1 MGVELKEN
9 KTQKENRDSD
19 STAVQ
24 PYQEPGPGT
33 VNTTSQVQLA
43 EQSRASVDQP
53 ATADKVEARPVKDR
67 VLSVHDLDDND
78 ETVSAITTG
87 DVPKKG
93 ELKGEDVLSLKQVEK
108 ENTKQR
114 DEARKRDMGVE
125 LKENKTQKESRDS
138 DGTAVHPYQEPG
150 PGTVNTTSQVQLA
163 EQSRASVDQPATA
176 DKVEARPVKDRVLSV
191 HDLDDNDETVS
202 AITTGDVPK
211 KGELKGEDVLSLK
224 QVEKENTKQR
234 DEARKR
240 DMGVELKE
248 NKTQKESRDSDS
260 TAVHPYQEPGP
271 GTVNTT
277 SQVQLAEQSRASV
290 DQPATADKVEA
301 RPVKDRVLSVHD
313 LDDNDET
320 VSAITTGDVPEKGEL
335 KGEDVLSLKQVENE
349 NTKQRDVARKIDMG
363 VELKENKTE
372 MIQTREET
380 DVKHSD
386 QSLTASDKEAE
397 AKGKKKRK
405 SKKKGKGKESE
416 SKPLPLGQN
425 DNAPEIQQTNADID
439 GKSQVTNS
447 ITGVA
452 SLPQKED
459 ILESLPERH
468 LYIQYSDL
476 NIDERV
482 EAAEVSLEPKDNQ
495 QGNDYVEQ
503 PDMTRAQIGKEQM
516 DGKKEISGSVQKG
529 THRPEKSNL
538 PENEKAA
545 LILKA
550 KESILKKVFEK
561 GVTEKQA
568 AEGLEALR
576 KEVQKKESQAGKAR
590 DGKVQTPVTKMETP
604 LRKMKTLLTKVDVEG
619 STDGD
624 DHSKAQHQANAEPK
638 AEWMGKTSGSEKG
651 NLRVDVKEVVV
662 LEEPNVTDDSSVDLK
677 EPKTLSK
684 IKDDSGSG
692 VIEEKGKETASP
704 DQHKE
709 AKQGKRNKKN
719 KKSKI
724 TKEADHAEPAAKPLA
739 VDAVVMSKIPSKTK
753 VVDLE
758 RKAQSNDQK
767 WESWKDVKTDRDV
780 GTSSSSDDTNK
791 MVTSTVYAK
800 ATNEAQQ
807 IPIGAS
813 AQPMVKAKTEVKFS
827 SLIRQE
833 CLEHD
838 QRIVALAS
846 MVRHIEVCLKQQQQ
860 QSIGR
865 SLISLDDIIRQT
877 EALGLELQDL
887 EPEVKKEVEAATQLL
902 EPRPANVPPQLLL
915 ALEKDGRSLAR
926 GYKSARGVSET
937 ILQGLREHRDSYKEN
952 VTTEQKN
959 LGVRVENLLSW
970 VRDTEA
976 RMDGAMAGKEEK
988 DSPVDQITQQLD
1000 LCKESQAALAARSN
1014 EVTDAASDIQVF
1026 ISERAQ
1032 DLAPE
1037 QSRHLLG
1044 QLQRLQGAFHQAS
1057 GQARARS
1064 EALANQRAREEDLRR
1079 KEKAE
1084 CSQKLE
1090 SLSMWLA
1097 GAASTLANQKAGAE
1111 SGDVDVLQEKQK
1123 ELKGVQK
1130 ELQNKAEGVAET
1142 IRSVED
1148 FLAERGDCLSPEER
1162 ESLQG
1167 ALRRMKEQYG
1177 ALTDSANASVTQMD
1191 TAISTTLQQNTQRAK
1206 AEEDL
1211 QETRGQID
1219 ALLEGLT
1226 SLNQPAVK
1234 AAAAAT
1240 TTRPILD
1247 VTDAEFSPT
1256 QPEGTLQSHTDM
1268 LQAELQQ
1275 LQAQQAQLLQ
1285 VAQST
1290 RSLLEQPDSA
1300 VPPEEK
1306 RRLRAALDQLQ
1317 AQHQSK
1323 LQNCQDRLRKSE
1335 VLRDE
1340 LSKFL
1345 QEQGSL
1351 GAWLEQSEQELRS
1364 LGEGETDAQGLK
1376 GRLEEHK
1383 KLAEEVICHKADLRF
1398 VSISGQK
1405 VLDSVQGALEKAG
1418 GSDPA
1423 LEGTQRLVTD
1433 KLHDANHRYTGLH
1446 TKSSELGGRLSG
1458 MLERYQQYQDEA
1470 VSLHSWLLSQEQ
1482 DQDRARPSGDSNPQN
1497 LQNTLRQVQ
1506 LLQDELAA
1514 HSVQLE
1520 KVKRAGREL
1529 VSTEESP
1536 SLKAVDILC
1545 TADGLERRFDT
1556 LSASVSE
1563 RAEQLQTAVAQSVS
1577 VQEGLKGLLS
1587 WLDQLALNPGPVQPT
1602 AQAVQDAMTQNQ
1614 KLRQELLTRQG
1625 SVDSTRDSL
1634 SKLLQS
1640 SSGDAAA
1647 ASDLQGALVK
1657 LNGRYATAQAGQ
1669 AEREASL
1676 KELLPRLESYE
1687 RLGADLQGFTQSR
1700 LKALGPV
1707 GQPDHSVDDYRQTL
1721 EEVKSDLEQEAG
1733 QLKSFCELGT
1743 DLSQSQAFSNSQSLL
1758 DNVKEVSDEFNRLE
1772 ANVND
1777 RVSAI
1782 QGCEQRLGQFRGL
1795 SGSLLRWLQASQ
1807 EQLPAKEPSLD
1818 TEGMQRRVQQLQDL
1832 CNDWESQGS
1841 RVQELNKTGSE
1852 LESTIISITAPQTK
1866 TGAPRV
1872 NGSANPGSVN
1882 GIHTCKDLTELQ
1894 VAVADVNGRYETL
1907 GSELKE
1913 RHSGQQA
1920 SLELRQQ
1927 ASQGAQELSHWL
1939 RDREHSLEKGQAASP
1954 SRPEAVRAKA
1964 QENQALLR
1972 ELTDHSGKVEE
1983 LKGTLRKLIADNPDS
1998 PEADTWRRQL
2008 QELDSRWQKANQTA
2022 EQRQTELEACA
2033 DRLGSF
2039 ATAANQLGPWLR
2051 EKELMMSVLGPLSI
2065 DPNML
2070 NTQKQQVQFML
2081 REFDTRRP
2089 QYEQLT
2095 QSAEGILSQT
2105 GDAPQD
2111 PKDLEEVRAELGS
2124 VSQQWEDL
2132 TSRLD
2137 LRSDN
2142 IDRAQGTSERY
2153 QALLKELSASVSELG
2168 ERLDGQGSL
2177 SAQPEALR
2185 SRLQETGEV
2194 RSELERRRAQLAE
2207 AERLCSE
2214 LSAIVAEPYLRE
2226 ELTKR
2231 LEAVGAPLR
2240 NLEERA
2246 AVPAD
2251 ADTRDSSADSLPCQP
2266 EALRSLL
2273 AHTEDLQRGI
2283 AAQRGSYELLQAEGA
2298 TLLAALPVG
2307 GDERS
2312 ALQSRLSGL
2321 RQDWDGQNQ
2330 RVTDRQNRL
2339 KSTLAKAE
2347 TYQKHRAELVPWLE
2361 ECEGKDAEIRPSLDS
2376 AAVDEALQ
2384 KARALSMDLERRRP
2398 LVDTLNTAADQLLEQ
2413 CRVGEEEVRDEKAQ
2427 LNRRVDGLGEKVH
2440 DRCSQLEELAGRLKE
2455 FQEGRQSVERRLDAA
2470 KHQLEVQEALGP
2482 QACSAKS
2489 LERLRSQ
2496 QEALGS
2502 LQPQVVYLRDLAR
2515 GLVQDAPQTPGGD
2528 GEGADRLQQQA
2539 ADTEKEYEDVT
2550 QKSRLHGVGEVQS
2563 QVRDVFARLADLD
2576 DELDSL
2582 SPVGRDADSLAS
2594 QAEALRGFL
2603 ARVGAL
2609 RGHLDGHSTE
2619 CTAMLRREGSSPDL
2633 LALRRE
2639 TEALSRQAGK
2649 LNERGQVRLGQI
2661 DDAADKVREFYSLVG
2676 ELQGMLGRAEE
2687 GLNAQG
2693 LVGTEVEIIKQQLQ
2707 EFKVGGG

>member
-1 MGVELKEN
+1 M
-9 KTQKENRDSD
+9 
-19 STAVQ
+19 
-24 PYQEPGPGT
+24 
-33 VNTTSQVQLA
+33 
-43 EQSRASVDQP
+43 
-53 ATADKVEARPVKDR
+53 DR
-67 VLSVHDLDDND
+67 
-78 ETVSAITTG
+78 
-87 DVPKKG
+87 K
-93 ELKGEDVLSLKQVEK
+93 
-108 ENTKQR
+108 
-114 DEARKRDMGVE
+114 
-125 LKENKTQKESRDS
+125 
-138 DGTAVHPYQEPG
+138 
-150 PGTVNTTSQVQLA
+150 
-163 EQSRASVDQPATA
+163 
-176 DKVEARPVKDRVLSV
+176 
-191 HDLDDNDETVS
+191 
-202 AITTGDVPK
+202 
-211 KGELKGEDVLSLK
+211 
-224 QVEKENTKQR
+224 
-234 DEARKR
+234 
-240 DMGVELKE
+240 
-248 NKTQKESRDSDS
+248 
-260 TAVHPYQEPGP
+260 
-271 GTVNTT
+271 
-277 SQVQLAEQSRASV
+277 
-290 DQPATADKVEA
+290 
-301 RPVKDRVLSVHD
+301 
-313 LDDNDET
+313 
-320 VSAITTGDVPEKGEL
+320 
-335 KGEDVLSLKQVENE
+335 
-349 NTKQRDVARKIDMG
+349 
-363 VELKENKTE
+363 
-372 MIQTREET
+372 
-380 DVKHSD
+380 
-386 QSLTASDKEAE
+386 
-397 AKGKKKRK
+397 
-405 SKKKGKGKESE
+405 
-416 SKPLPLGQN
+416 
-425 DNAPEIQQTNADID
+425 
-439 GKSQVTNS
+439 
-447 ITGVA
+447 
-452 SLPQKED
+452 
-459 ILESLPERH
+459 
-468 LYIQYSDL
+468 
-476 NIDERV
+476 V
-482 EAAEVSLEPKDNQ
+482 EAAEVSLVPKDDQ
-495 QGNDYVEQ
+495 QKNVNVEQ
-503 PDMTRAQIGKEQM
+503 PDTTRAQIVKEQM
-516 DGKKEISGSVQKG
+516 DGKKEISVSVQKG
-529 THRPEKSNL
+529 VQRPEKSSL

-568 AEGLEALR
+568 AEELEALR
-576 KEVQKKESQAGKAR
+576 KEVHKKESQAGTAR
-590 DGKVQTPVTKMETP
+590 DEKMQTPVTKTETP
-604 LRKMKTLLTKVDVEG
+604 LTKRIDVEG
-619 STDGD
+619 STDED
-624 DHSKAQHQANAEPK
+624 DHSKQPDAKPK
-638 AEWMGKTSGSEKG
+638 VEWMGKTSGREE
-651 NLRVDVKEVVV
+651 NLKVNVKEVVV
-662 LEEPNVTDDSSVDLK
+662 EEPNITDDSRVDLK
-677 EPKTLSK
+677 ELKTLSNK
-684 IKDDSGSG
+684 KGDRGSG
-692 VIEEKGKETASP
+692 VTEGKDEETALP

-709 AKQGKRNKKN
+709 SKQGKRNKKN

-724 TKEADHAEPAAKPLA
+724 LKVADHAEPATEKPLA
-739 VDAVVMSKIPSKTK
+739 VDAVGASVTATISTKTTG
-753 VVDLE
+753 VDLG
-758 RKAQSNDQK
+758 RKAQSKDQK
-767 WESWKDVKTDRDV
+767 VDSWKDVKSDGDGAR
-780 GTSSSSDDTNK
+780 SSSSDDTYK
-791 MVTSTVYAK
+791 MATSTVNAK
-800 ATNEAQQ
+800 TTNEILQKT
-807 IPIGAS
+807 ICAS
-813 AQPMVKAKTEVKFS
+813 VQLTDKAMAEALQMTGTDSVGEEMKEPLLKDRIKFVGEEVKVPLEISGIKCAEEELKELLQTAETESVGEELKEPLQLAGITSVGEQMKQHQRNFKDHQHPVVLTAEESLDSKARSAEDVVDTSDEAVSNESHSQSNATSLDVEEHDQNLHLKGKNGQTQRLQVESPNPSQTSQQTHTESLPLEDIPTESELAES

-838 QRIVALAS
+838 QRIVALVS

-887 EPEVKKEVEAATQLL
+887 EPEVNKEVEAAAQLL
-902 EPRPANVPPQLLL
+902 EPRPVNIPPQLLL
-915 ALEKDGRSLAR
+915 ALEKDGRSLVR
-926 GYKSARGVSET
+926 GYESARGVSET
-937 ILQGLREHRDSYKEN
+937 ILRGLREHRDSYKEA

-959 LGVRVENLLSW
+959 LGGRLENLLSW
-970 VRDTEA
+970 LRETEA
-976 RMDGAMAGKEEK
+976 KMDGAMAGKEEK
-988 DSPVDQITQQLD
+988 DSTVDQITQQLE
-1000 LCKESQAALAARSN
+1000 LCKEIQAALTARSK
-1014 EVTDAASDIQVF
+1014 EVIDEAFDVQVF

-1057 GQARARS
+1057 GQVRART
-1064 EALANQRAREEDLRR
+1064 EALTDQRAKVEEHRR
-1079 KEKAE
+1079 KESAKEEEEEKEREREREMARKIEVVKQQKAE

-1090 SLSMWLA
+1090 GLNMWLA
-1097 GAASTLANQKAGAE
+1097 GAASVLANQKAGAE

-1123 ELKGVQK
+1123 ELKEVQK

-1148 FLAERGDCLSPEER
+1148 FLSERGDCLSPEER

-1177 ALTDSANASVTQMD
+1177 ALTESANASVTQLDM
-1191 TAISTTLQQNTQRAK
+1191 AISTTLQQNTQRAK

-1219 ALLEGLT
+1219 ALLEGL
-1226 SLNQPAVK
+1226 SSPLSPLK
-1234 AAAAAT
+1234 AAT
-1240 TTRPILD
+1240 TGSTQD
-1247 VTDAEFSPT
+1247 VADTPFSST
-1256 QPEGTLQSHTDM
+1256 QPEGSLQSHTEI
-1268 LQAELQQ
+1268 LQAEMQQ

-1306 RRLRAALDQLQ
+1306 RRLRAALDTLQ

-1323 LQNCQDRLRKSE
+1323 LQNCQDRLRRSE

-1345 QEQGSL
+1345 QEHGSL

-1405 VLDSVQGALEKAG
+1405 VLDSVQVALEQAG

-1423 LEGTQRLVTD
+1423 LDSTKQLVTD

-1458 MLERYQQYQDEA
+1458 VLERYQQYQDEA
-1470 VSLHSWLLSQEQ
+1470 VSLHSWLSSQEQ
-1482 DQDRARPSGDSNPQN
+1482 DQDMARPSGDTNP
-1497 LQNTLRQVQ
+1497 QNTLRQVQ
-1506 LLQDELAA
+1506 LLQDELAGR
-1514 HSVQLE
+1514 SVQLE

-1529 VSTEESP
+1529 VSTDESP

-1545 TADGLERRFDT
+1545 TADGLERRFQT

-1587 WLDQLALNPGPVQPT
+1587 WLDQLVLIPGPVQPT
-1602 AQAVQDAMTQNQ
+1602 TQAVQDAMTQNQ
-1614 KLRQELLTRQG
+1614 KLRQELLSRQG
-1625 SVDSTRDSL
+1625 SVEATRDSL
-1634 SKLLQS
+1634 SKLLQNA
-1640 SSGDAAA
+1640 DAAT
-1647 ASDLQGALVK
+1647 ASDLRGALAE
-1657 LNGRYATAQAGQ
+1657 LNGRYTAAQASQ
-1669 AEREASL
+1669 AEREAEL
-1676 KELLPRLESYE
+1676 KDLLPRLESYE

-1721 EEVKSDLEQEAG
+1721 VEVKSDLEQEAG
-1733 QLKSFCELGT
+1733 QLKSFCDLGT
-1743 DLSQSQAFSNSQSLL
+1743 DLSQSQAFSHSQSLL
-1758 DNVKEVSDEFNRLE
+1758 DNVKEVSDEFSRLE

-1777 RVSAI
+1777 RFSAI
-1782 QGCEQRLGQFRGL
+1782 QDCEQQLGQFRGL

-1832 CNDWESQGS
+1832 CNDWESQGT

-1866 TGAPRV
+1866 TGAPQI

-1894 VAVADVNGRYETL
+1894 VAVADVNGRYEAL
-1907 GSELKE
+1907 GSDLKE
-1913 RHSGQQA
+1913 RHGHQQA

-1927 ASQGAQELSHWL
+1927 ASQGAQELSSWL
-1939 RDREHSLEKGQAASP
+1939 RDRELSLEQGQTAPP
-1954 SRPEAVRAKA
+1954 SKPEAVRAKA
-1964 QENQALLR
+1964 QENKVLLR

-1998 PEADTWRRQL
+1998 PEADTWRQQL

-2022 EQRQTELEACA
+2022 AQRQTELETCA

-2039 ATAANQLGPWLR
+2039 ATAAEQLGPWLR

-2089 QYEQLT
+2089 QYDQLT

-2111 PKDLEEVRAELGS
+2111 PKDLKEVRAELGS
-2124 VSQQWEDL
+2124 ISQQWEDL

-2137 LRSDN
+2137 LRSNN

-2153 QALLKELSASVSELG
+2153 QALLKELSASVSDLG
-2168 ERLDGQGSL
+2168 ERLDGQASL

-2194 RSELERRRAQLAE
+2194 RSELEQRRAELGE
-2207 AERLCSE
+2207 AERLCAE

-2226 ELTKR
+2226 ELSKR

-2246 AVPAD
+2246 ADGLSQLQAALSSTQQFQQMFD
-2251 ADTRDSSADSLPCQP
+2251 ELRCWLDNQADTRDSSADSLPCQP
-2266 EALRSLL
+2266 GALRSLL

-2298 TLLAALPVG
+2298 TLLAALPAG

-2347 TYQKHRAELVPWLE
+2347 TYQQHRAELMPWLE
-2361 ECEGKDAEIRPSLDS
+2361 ECEGRDAEIRPSL
-2376 AAVDEALQ
+2376 APEAVDEALQ
-2384 KARALSMDLERRRP
+2384 KARALSMELERRRP
-2398 LVDTLNTAADQLLEQ
+2398 LVDNLNTAADQLLEQ

-2427 LNRRVDGLGEKVH
+2427 LNRRVDSLGERVH
-2440 DRCSQLEELAGRLKE
+2440 DHSSQLEDLAGRLKE
-2455 FQEGRQSVERRLDAA
+2455 FEDGRQSVERRLDAA
-2470 KHQLEVQEALGP
+2470 KHQIEVQEALGP

-2496 QEALGS
+2496 QEALRS
-2502 LQPQVVYLRDLAR
+2502 LQPQVVYLRDLAH
-2515 GLVQDAPQTPGGD
+2515 GLVQDAPQTPGG
-2528 GEGADRLQQQA
+2528 GREGAERLQQQA
-2539 ADTEKEYEDVT
+2539 TDTEKEYADVT
-2550 QKSRLHGVGEVQS
+2550 EKVEQCSAALESRLQGVGEVQS
-2563 QVRDVFARLADLD
+2563 HVRDVFSRLADLD

-2603 ARVGAL
+2603 ARVGEL
-2609 RGHLDGHSTE
+2609 RGQLGGHGDE

-2661 DDAADKVREFYSLVG
+2661 DAAAEKVREFYGLVA

-2707 EFKVGGG
+2707 EFKVGAESL